1 MHTIITLRP
10 IEKQDL
16 EWARQLRNANKTYFF
31 DSREITRTAH
41 AQWFASRTEPFFVIE
56 YNGVPAGTIALRKI
70 REGYEIQNVLID
82 EVYRRKGVLKQV
94 MKTIEQQC
102 IPPYFV
108 DVLATN
114 KDAIQA
120 YSRLGFSLFSLRLR
134 KE

>member
-56 YNGVPAGTIALRKI
+56 YNGVPAGHCTEKF
-70 REGYEIQNVLID
+70 EGYEIQNVLID
-82 EVYRRKGVLKQV
+82 EVYRRKGL
-94 MKTIEQQC
+94 
-102 IPPYFV
+102 
-108 DVLATN
+108 
-114 KDAIQA
+114 
-120 YSRLGFSLFSLRLR
+120 
-134 KE
+134 